1 MDHHEKLAWSAQHLH
16 ALDLEIKEFVKK
28 HPFTARGEQD
38 GDSRRFNIIA
48 NEYPLLP
55 SHWPLMVGDA
65 VHNMRSALD
74 HIVWALTERFSARYP
89 EGSAARPTYEES
101 FKIQYP
107 ICDTPGRYF
116 GTKKGKW
123 KDGQRF
129 RCARFVGPD
138 AITVIDTT
146 QPHLRGKDAYP
157 HPLSVLAKFSNED
170 KHRKLF
176 ASGVLASE
184 IQFSFS
190 LTATTRQDRLGR
202 FDWRPTGT
210 QLYSNAHLG
219 VLEFD
224 EGTTCD
230 PGEMVVQAEL
240 TGTIAFAK
248 EGYGQMLVVWALEK
262 LLDAIHEDIVVPL
275 DAVLFR

>member
-1 MDHHEKLAWSAQHLH
+1 MDHHEKLAWSAHHLH
-16 ALDLEIKEFVKK
+16 ALDLEIQEFVKQ

-38 GDSRRFNIIA
+38 GNSRRFNVIA

-74 HIVWALTERFSARYP
+74 HIVWALSTKFAARYP
-89 EGSAARPTYEES
+89 QGSPAHPTDTEAL
-101 FKIQYP
+101 KIQYP
-107 ICDTPGRYF
+107 ICVTEGRYF

-129 RCARFVGPD
+129 KCARFVGPE
-138 AITVIDTT
+138 AITVIDNT
-146 QPHLRGKDAYP
+146 QPHHRRNDAHE
-157 HPLSVLAKFSNED
+157 HPLAILAKFSNED

-176 ASGVLASE
+176 ASGLLAKDV
-184 IQFSFS
+184 QFSFA
-190 LTATTRQDRLGR
+190 LTAATRQGRLGR
-202 FDWRPTGT
+202 FDWRPTE
-210 QLYSNAHLG
+210 QRLYSNAHLG

-230 PGEMVVQAEL
+230 PGEMEVKAEL
-240 TGTIAFAK
+240 TGTVAFAK
-248 EGYGQMLVVWALEK
+248 EGYGPMVAVWALEK
-262 LLDAIHEDIVVPL
+262 LLDAIHTEIVTPL
-275 DAVLFR
+275 DAVLVR